1 MYVVAGLIGFLLAY
15 IYRRFKPNDR
25 RTTVESV
32 RDSVDRTEQRLD
44 ASDKRT
50 TSAIERSD
58 DIKERV
64 DNSIKQV
71 DRIKDGLD
79 DSTKRLERSKE
90 RNIEIEEIVREL
102 RERAKTKTD
111 RYDNN

>member
-1 MYVVAGLIGFLLAY
+1 MEKIMYVVAGLVGFLLAY
-15 IYRRFKPNDR
+15 IYRRFRPNDG

-32 RDSVDRTEQRLD
+32 RDSLDGAESGLDRSVE
-44 ASDKRT
+44 RT

-58 DIKERV
+58 DITERV
-64 DNSIKQV
+64 DNSIERV

-102 RERAKTKTD
+102 RERAKSKTD
-111 RYDNN
+111 